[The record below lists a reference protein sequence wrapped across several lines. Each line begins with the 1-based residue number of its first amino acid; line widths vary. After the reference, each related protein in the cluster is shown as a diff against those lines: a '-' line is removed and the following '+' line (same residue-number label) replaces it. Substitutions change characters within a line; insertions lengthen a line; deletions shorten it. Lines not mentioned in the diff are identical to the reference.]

1 MTNYIYTPNRDNE
14 FKCKVPL
21 ENTAQL
27 FVVDGTLQ
35 ASSVDAITAGVN
47 GGYDFKVA
55 KNTILDQMLQ
65 IISVR
70 SNIYCGSQTMD
81 CEKKCA
87 GEQPVKC
94 IDSVSYTNTI
104 ELDQGAQAKLL
115 LCSHTLNDHFFVT
128 EESFAIKLGENSNL
142 DLVIMQN
149 EHENSRHN
157 SNFTIDLAANAVL
170 KMHVV
175 ALHGGEL
182 SNKFE
187 INLNGKG
194 AECVVNG
201 LYLASGKQ
209 RISNILN
216 LSHKVPECNSR
227 QLFKG
232 ILDGEAVTR
241 FSGTILVAKDAQKTE
256 AYQANNNL
264 IVSDYA
270 KAYTQPHLEIY
281 ADDVKCSHGATVG
294 SLNEDELF
302 YMRSRGISMKE
313 AKLLQ
318 QQAFAYAA
326 LANISNVALLDRLS
340 NLVERRLRGEF
351 ASCSDCNR
359 HSC

>member
-21 ENTAQL
+21 ENTTQL
-27 FVVDGTLQ
+27 FVVDGFLQ
-35 ASSVDAITAGVN
+35 SNSIDEIVAGES
-47 GGYDFKVA
+47 GGYALKVG
-55 KNTILDQMLQ
+55 KNRVLDQMLQ

-70 SNIYCGSQTMD
+70 SNIY
-81 CEKKCA
+81 
-87 GEQPVKC
+87 
-94 IDSVSYTNTI
+94 DSVSYTNTF
-104 ELDQGAQAKLL
+104 ELEQSAQAKLL
-115 LCSHTLNDHFFVT
+115 LCSHTLNDHSFVT
-128 EESFAIKLGENSNL
+128 EENFEIKLGENSNL

-149 EHENSRHN
+149 EHENSLHN
-157 SNFTIDLAANAVL
+157 SRFTIDLAANAQL
-170 KMHVV
+170 RMHVV
-175 ALHGGEL
+175 TLHGGEL

-194 AECVVNG
+194 AQCEVNG

-216 LSHKVPECNSR
+216 LSHRVPECNSR

-294 SLNEDELF
+294 SLNDDELF
-302 YMRSRGISMKE
+302 YMRSRGISMQE

-326 LANISNVALLDRLS
+326 LADISNAALLDRLT

-351 ASCSDCNR
+351 ANCSDCNR

>member
-21 ENTAQL
+21 ENTTQL
-27 FVVDGTLQ
+27 FVVDGALQ
-35 ASSVDAITAGVN
+35 TNAIDAVAAREN

-55 KNTILDQMLQ
+55 KNRALDQMLQ

-70 SNIYCGSQTMD
+70 SANS
-81 CEKKCA
+81 
-87 GEQPVKC
+87 
-94 IDSVSYTNTI
+94 IDSVSYTNTF
-104 ELDQGAQAKLL
+104 ELEQSAQAKLL
-115 LCSHTLNDHFFVT
+115 LCSHTLNDNLFVT
-128 EESFAIKLGENSNL
+128 EENFEIKLGENSNL

-157 SNFTIDLAANAVL
+157 SKFTVDMAANAVL

-175 ALHGGEL
+175 TLHGGEL
-182 SNKFE
+182 SNKIE
-187 INLNGKG
+187 VNLNGKG
-194 AECVVNG
+194 AECEVNG

-216 LSHKVPECNSR
+216 LSHRVPECNSR

-294 SLNEDELF
+294 SLNDDELF
-302 YMRSRGISMKE
+302 YMRSRGQI
-313 AKLLQ
+313 
-318 QQAFAYAA
+318 
-326 LANISNVALLDRLS
+326 
-340 NLVERRLRGEF
+340 
-351 ASCSDCNR
+351 ASTTGICICCSCKYHKCCLIGPPDK
-359 HSC
+359 SC

>member
-1 MTNYIYTPNRDNE
+1 MTNYIYKPNTNNE

-21 ENTAQL
+21 ENTTQL
-27 FVVDGTLQ
+27 FLVD
-35 ASSVDAITAGVN
+35 SVMQSGNVEQIAAKAD
-47 GGYDFKVA
+47 GGYAFNLA
-55 KNTILDQMLQ
+55 RNRSLDQLLQ

-70 SNIYCGSQTMD
+70 SSADLAHLG
-81 CEKKCA
+81 
-87 GEQPVKC
+87 
-94 IDSVSYTNTI
+94 YTNTF
-104 ELDQGAQAKLL
+104 ELGESACAKML
-115 LCSHTLNDHFFVT
+115 LCSHTLNDHKFVT
-128 EESFAIKLGENSNL
+128 DEKFEIKLGENANL

-149 EHENSRHN
+149 EHENSQHN

-170 KMHVV
+170 KLHVV
-175 ALHGGEL
+175 TLHGGEL
-182 SNKFE
+182 SNSFD

-194 AECVVNG
+194 AECEVNG

-209 RISNILN
+209 RISNTLN
-216 LSHKVPECNSR
+216 LSHRVPECHSR

-232 ILDGEAVTR
+232 ILDGEAITR

-302 YMRSRGISMKE
+302 YMRSRGISLQE

-326 LANISNVALLDRLS
+326 LAQISNAALLERLS

-351 ASCSDCNR
+351 ANCSDCNR

>member
-14 FKCKVPL
+14 FRCKVPL
-21 ENTAQL
+21 ENTEQL
-27 FVVDGTLQ
+27 FVVDGALQ
-35 ASSVDAITAGVN
+35 SNAIDEISGREE
-47 GGYDFKVA
+47 GGYAFKVS
-55 KNTILDQMLQ
+55 KKRTMENMLQ

-70 SNIYCGSQTMD
+70 SSKEN
-81 CEKKCA
+81 A
-87 GEQPVKC
+87 F
-94 IDSVSYTNTI
+94 YTNTF
-104 ELDQGAQAKLL
+104 ELENSAAAKLL
-115 LCSHTLNDHFFVT
+115 LCSHTLN
-128 EESFAIKLGENSNL
+128 EQKLATQENYIIRLDENSNL

-149 EHENSRHN
+149 EHENSQHD
-157 SNFTIDLAANAVL
+157 SHFDIDLAANAVL
-170 KMHVV
+170 KLHVV
-175 ALHGGEL
+175 TLHGGEL
-182 SNKFE
+182 SNRFD

-194 AECVVNG
+194 AECEVNG

-216 LSHKVPECNSR
+216 LSHRVPECNSR

-294 SLNEDELF
+294 SLDEDELF

-326 LANISNVALLDRLS
+326 LEKISNSALLDRLT